1 MDSSVIVASF
11 LDTEA
16 RHDDAYQYID
26 GLENGEHIFHLPML
40 VVIEVAS
47 AIGRRALKNRA
58 ALLAVWRKNIVDWE
72 RDRKLFLY
80 PLNRERMRRAVI
92 SAEQHRLRGADS
104 VVAALAEE
112 LDMPLKTFDTEIQD
126 RFERASP

>member
-1 MDSSVIVASF
+1 MTMPTSISMALKTGSI
-11 LDTEA
+11 
-16 RHDDAYQYID
+16 

-92 SAEQHRLRGADS
+92 SAEQHRLRGGDS